1 MNIIN
6 TKSLAETIDNL
17 NETFF
22 YKQTLT
28 KTQKEQ
34 AAKWISGRQGMPGAY
49 WNMFAPT
56 ETDYRNGIRLFTG
69 EWITSGAAT
78 GHILGE
84 EASRALLLLNLQ
96 DKSVKNSL
104 NNAIDGLFNAL
115 KRAYDKN
122 PAVYKSMG
130 YYCCGKCSVAFWRN
144 INAGGLDH
152 HEKRLSDG
160 MKYLKS
166 MRDSDGKWKRFPF
179 FYTLLALIDI
189 DIPAAKEELRYASG
203 VCEKLI
209 KRTPA
214 RDKYSLRKREIAQR
228 VLEKC

>member
-34 AAKWISGRQGMPGAY
+34 AAKWIAGRQGLPGSY
-49 WNMFAPT
+49 SNMFAPT
-56 ETDYRNGIRLFTG
+56 EHDYRNPIRLFTG
-69 EWITSGAAT
+69 ERISTRAAT

-84 EASRALLLLNLQ
+84 EASRALLMLNLP
-96 DKSVKNSL
+96 DKTVKASL
-104 NNAIDGLFNAL
+104 SNAEVGLMSAL
-115 KRAYDKN
+115 KRAFESF
-122 PAVYKSMG
+122 PAVYKSSG
-130 YYCCGKCSVAFWRN
+130 FYCCGKCSVAYWRN
-144 INAGGLDH
+144 INAGGLDQQ
-152 HEKRLSDG
+152 EKRLSDG
-160 MKYLKS
+160 MKYLKL
-166 MRDSDGKWKRFPF
+166 MRVGNGKWRRFPF

-189 DIPAAKEELRYASG
+189 DMPGAKEELRYASG